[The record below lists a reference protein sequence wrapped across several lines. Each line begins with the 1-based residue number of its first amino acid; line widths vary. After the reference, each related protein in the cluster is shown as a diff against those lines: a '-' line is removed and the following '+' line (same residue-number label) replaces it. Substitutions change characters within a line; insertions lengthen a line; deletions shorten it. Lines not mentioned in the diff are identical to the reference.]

1 VAGLGWWA
9 QAQWVDRQRKL
20 WREHDAKL
28 AAVWRDDAPPA
39 GDNVIVLPDVREA
52 RARKA
57 PVIVLPE
64 APRVPQP

>member
-9 QAQWVDRQRKL
+9 HAQWVDRQRKL

-28 AAVWRDDAPPA
+28 AAVWRGDAPPA

-52 RARKA
+52 PARKA
-57 PVIVLPE
+57 HVTVLPE
-64 APRVPQP
+64 GSRAQQP